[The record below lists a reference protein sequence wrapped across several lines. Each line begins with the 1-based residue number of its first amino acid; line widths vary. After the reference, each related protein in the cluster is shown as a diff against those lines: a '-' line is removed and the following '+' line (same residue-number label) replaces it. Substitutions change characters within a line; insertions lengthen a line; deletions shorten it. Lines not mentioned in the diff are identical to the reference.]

1 MQIERATVEDAAEIL
16 ALIKRAFVPVGE
28 QYDDRTLP
36 PLVETLDS
44 HQARYADHVVL
55 KATVD
60 GHIVGSVQAVM
71 RGETCLLGRL
81 VVDPVYQGRGIG
93 RALAQEIER
102 YFPEAKRFELFT
114 GHASAGTLS
123 LYTSL
128 GYREYRTQTVH
139 DRLTLVYL
147 EKIV

>member
-1 MQIERATVEDAAEIL
+1 MQIERATITDGEEIL
-16 ALIKRAFVPVGE
+16 ALIKRAFAPVGE
-28 QYDDRTLP
+28 QYDDRMLP
-36 PLVETLDS
+36 PLIETLES

-55 KATVD
+55 KAIVD
-60 GHIVGSVQAVM
+60 GQIVGSVQAVM

-81 VVDPVYQGRGIG
+81 VVDPGYQGRGIG

-102 YFPEAKRFELFT
+102 HFPNARRFELFT
-114 GHASAGTLS
+114 GHASAETLS

-128 GYREYRTQTVH
+128 GYREYRSQTVH